1 MTDMN
6 VSDADLED
14 DFGGYTAE
22 EVAQLCDRLANA
34 AERGNANS
42 GQEIA
47 SISRRAAAAIRYLMQ
62 ISGYGTSAHD

>member
-1 MTDMN
+1 MTAT
-6 VSDADLED
+6 DADLKD

-34 AERGNANS
+34 ADRGTANS
-42 GQEIA
+42 GQETA

-62 ISGYGTSAHD
+62 ISGYRTSAQEPAP